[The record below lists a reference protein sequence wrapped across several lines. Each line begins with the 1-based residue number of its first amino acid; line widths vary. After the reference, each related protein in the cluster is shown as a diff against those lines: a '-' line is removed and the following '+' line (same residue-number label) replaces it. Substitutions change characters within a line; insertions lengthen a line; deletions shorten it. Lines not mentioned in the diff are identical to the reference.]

1 MEETEILGSTI
12 INDESSGYEIKVKLT
27 NYNNKIIF
35 FCILGRRMKL
45 AKDLYI

>member
-27 NYNNKIIF
+27 NYNNKIF
-35 FCILGRRMKL
+35 LLYFGK
-45 AKDLYI
+45 KDEAC